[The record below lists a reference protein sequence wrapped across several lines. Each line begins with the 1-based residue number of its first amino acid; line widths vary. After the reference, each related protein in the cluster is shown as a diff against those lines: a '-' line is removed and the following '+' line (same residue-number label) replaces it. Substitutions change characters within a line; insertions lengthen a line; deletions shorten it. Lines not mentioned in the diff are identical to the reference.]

1 MTGQVLP
8 AQERTTGVPIP
19 HVVTTFTHHVLNP
32 LIIRAAGR
40 GSVGDL
46 EHVGRSSGR
55 VFHTPIMA
63 FRQSDVVTIALTYGT
78 EVDWYRNLRAAGGG
92 RLRLGGS
99 VLRLGPPRPIGIDDG
114 MARIP
119 NPQKAIL
126 PVIRCRDFIELRVL
140 GETPVGDG
148 AA

>member
-1 MTGQVLP
+1 M
-8 AQERTTGVPIP
+8 PIP
-19 HVVTTFTHHVLNP
+19 YVVTAFTHHLLNP
-32 LIIRAAGR
+32 LVLRAAGR
-40 GSVGDL
+40 LSVGDL

-63 FRQSDVVTIALTYGT
+63 FRESDVVTIALTYGT
-78 EVDWYRNLRAAGGG
+78 DVDWYRNLRAAGGG

-99 VLRLGPPRPIGIDDG
+99 LLRLGPPRPIGVDSA

-119 NPQKAIL
+119 HPQKAIL
-126 PVIRCRDFIELRVL
+126 PIIRCRDFIELRVL
-140 GETPVGDG
+140 GETPVDRG